1 MKENET
7 NKTGTKEQEAKEKKS
22 WMPHIFAVL
31 FFIIIIAS
39 LASYIIPA
47 GEFERV
53 TMEDGREII
62 DPGTFEIVERTP
74 VGIFDFMFAIPTG
87 FIETA
92 EIVFGILMI
101 GGMFAVIERT
111 GIISLGVGKL
121 ANTFSNRGLWV
132 IPILMIPFAIITTFT
147 GQIELSLVYLPAI
160 LPLMLRLG
168 FDKVTAAGAVLISTI
183 AGFAVALTAPA
194 NLGVSQSISQLPLYS
209 GMGYRIVILTIILL
223 TGILFV
229 VRYAKKVR
237 SNPELSITYGD
248 NDSVQ
253 NEAMGDTNGQKA
265 TTRQK
270 LASLVVLIAFG
281 VLLWGLLQHGWY
293 FRELSGLYI
302 MTGIIVGVVGGLGIS
317 QISESF
323 VQGFKNILLG
333 AMVVGIARGVAVVL
347 SDGNIMDT
355 IIYAAG
361 NLVEAMPSGVTATI
375 MLIVQALLNFLI
387 PSGSGQAMVTMPIMS
402 GLADLSGVT
411 RQTAVLAFLFGDG
424 FSNIFYPTS
433 GYFMAALAIAGI
445 KWEKWIKFI
454 WPLLLIWYGLAIVFL
469 FIAQFM
475 NYS

>member
-1 MKENET
+1 MKKNEAT
-7 NKTGTKEQEAKEKKS
+7 NNKKNNKEKGSEKKS

-31 FFIIIIAS
+31 FIIIIIAT
-39 LASYIIPA
+39 LASYVIPA
-47 GEFERV
+47 GEYERV
-53 TMEDGREII
+53 TMEDGREVI
-62 DPGTFEIVERTP
+62 DPGTFEVVESTP
-74 VGIFDFMFAIPTG
+74 VGIFDFMFAVPTG

-92 EIVFGILMI
+92 EIIFGILMI

-111 GIISLGVGKL
+111 GIISLGVSKL
-121 ANTFSNRGLWV
+121 ANTFSSKGLWV
-132 IPILMIPFAIITTFT
+132 IPILMIPFALITTFT

-160 LPLMLRLG
+160 LPLMFRLG

-194 NLGVSQSISQLPLYS
+194 NLGVAQTISQLPLYS
-209 GMGYRIVILTIILL
+209 GMGYRTVILAVILSS
-223 TGILFV
+223 GILYV

-248 NDSVQ
+248 HSEQHQVMD
-253 NEAMGDTNGQKA
+253 DTNGQKA
-265 TTRQK
+265 NTRQK
-270 LASLVVLIAFG
+270 LASLVVLVAFG
-281 VLLWGLLQHGWY
+281 VLLWGILEHGWY

-302 MTGIIVGVVGGLGIS
+302 MTGIIVGLVGGLGIS

-323 VQGFKNILLG
+323 VKGFKDILLG

-347 SDGNIMDT
+347 NDGNIMDT

-433 GYFMAALAIAGI
+433 GYFMAVLAIAGI

-454 WPLLLIWYGLAIVFL
+454 WPLLLIWYGFAVVFL
-469 FIAQFM
+469 FIAQLI
-475 NYS
+475 NYN

>member
-1 MKENET
+1 
-7 NKTGTKEQEAKEKKS
+7 
-22 WMPHIFAVL
+22 MPHIFAIL
-31 FFIIIIAS
+31 FIIIIIAS
-39 LASYIIPA
+39 LASYIVPA
-47 GEFERV
+47 GEFDRV
-53 TMEDGREII
+53 TMEDGREVI
-62 DPGTFEIVERTP
+62 DPGTFETVESTP

-121 ANTFSNRGLWV
+121 ATLFSNRGLWV
-132 IPILMIPFAIITTFT
+132 IPILMIPFALITTFT
-147 GQIELSLVYLPAI
+147 GQVELSLVYLPAI

-168 FDKVTAAGAVLISTI
+168 FDKVTAAGTVLVATIS
-183 AGFAVALTAPA
+183 GFAIALTAPA

-209 GMGYRIVILTIILL
+209 GMGYRIVILTIMLL
-223 TGILFV
+223 VGILFV

-237 SNPELSITYGD
+237 SNPELSITYGEY
-248 NDSVQ
+248 DSDENV
-253 NEAMGDTNGQKA
+253 AMNDTNGQKA
-265 TTRQK
+265 TTRQI
-270 LASLVVLIAFG
+270 LASLVVLVAFG
-281 VLLWGLLQHGWY
+281 VLLWGLLEHGWY
-293 FRELSGLYI
+293 FLELSGLYI
-302 MTGIIVGVVGGLGIS
+302 MTGIVVGIVGGLGMS

-361 NLVEAMPSGVTATI
+361 NIVEAMPSGVTATI

-402 GLADLSGVT
+402 GIADLSGVT
-411 RQTAVLAFLFGDG
+411 RQTAVLAFLIGDG

>member
-1 MKENET
+1 MSKNESSNNQT
-7 NKTGTKEQEAKEKKS
+7 NNEKEQTKKS
-22 WMPHIFAVL
+22 KIPHVFAIL
-31 FFIIIIAS
+31 FILMLLAAI
-39 LASYIIPA
+39 ASYIIPA

-53 TMEDGREII
+53 EVEGRDVIE
-62 DPGTFEIVERTP
+62 PGTYEVVDSSP

-111 GIISLGVGKL
+111 GIINLGVAKL
-121 ANTFSNRGLWV
+121 ANTFSNRGLLV
-132 IPILMIPFAIITTFT
+132 IPILMIPFALITTFT
-147 GQIELSLVYLPAI
+147 GQVELSLIYLPAI

-168 FDKVTAAGAVLISTI
+168 FDKVTAAGAVLVSTI
-183 AGFAVALTAPA
+183 AGFAIALTAPA
-194 NLGVSQSISQLPLYS
+194 NLGVSQQIAQLPLYS
-209 GMGYRIVILTIILL
+209 GMGYRIIILSTL
-223 TGILFV
+223 LIVGILFV

-248 NDSVQ
+248 NDGNQ
-253 NEAMGDTNGQKA
+253 AANLEADGQKA

-270 LASLVVLIAFG
+270 IASLVVLVAFG
-281 VLLWGLLQHGWY
+281 VLLWGLFEHSWY
-293 FRELSGLYI
+293 FLELSGLYI
-302 MTGIIVGVVGGLGIS
+302 MTGIIVGLVGGLNIN

-347 SDGNIMDT
+347 SDGNIMDS

-361 NLVEAMPSGVTATI
+361 NLVELMPSGITATI
-375 MLIVQALLNFLI
+375 MMIVQGALNFLI

-402 GLADLSGVT
+402 GLADLSDVT

-424 FSNIFYPTS
+424 LSNIFYPTS
-433 GYFMAALAIAGI
+433 GYFMAVLAVAGI

-454 WPLLLIWYGLAIVFL
+454 WPLLLIWYGLAVVFL
-469 FIAQFM
+469 IIAQLI
-475 NYS
+475 NY

>member
-1 MKENET
+1 MKENEAN
-7 NKTGTKEQEAKEKKS
+7 NKDPNNEEGSEKKS
-22 WMPHIFAVL
+22 KIPHIFAIL
-31 FFIIIIAS
+31 FIIIIVAS
-39 LASYIIPA
+39 LPSYIIPA
-47 GEFERV
+47 GEYERV
-53 TMEDGREII
+53 TMEDGTEVI
-62 DPGTFEIVERTP
+62 DPDTFEVVDRTP
-74 VGIFDFMFAIPTG
+74 VGILDFMFSIPTG

-92 EIVFGILMI
+92 EVIFGILMI

-111 GIISLGVGKL
+111 GIINLGVGKL

-132 IPILMIPFAIITTFT
+132 IPILMVPFALITTFT

-160 LPLMLRLG
+160 LPLMLKLG

-183 AGFAVALTAPA
+183 AGFALALTAPA
-194 NLGVSQSISQLPLYS
+194 NLGVAQSIAQLPLYS
-209 GMGYRIVILTIILL
+209 GMSYRIIILAIVL
-223 TGILFV
+223 LIGILYV

-248 NDSVQ
+248 GSEQDQ
-253 NEAMGDTNGQKA
+253 AIDETEGQKA

-270 LASLVVLIAFG
+270 IASVVVLVAFG
-281 VLLWGLLQHGWY
+281 VLLWGILEHGWY

-302 MTGIIVGVVGGLGIS
+302 MTGIVVGIVGGLGMS

-323 VQGFKNILLG
+323 VKGFKDILLG

-433 GYFMAALAIAGI
+433 GYFMAVLAVAGI

-454 WPLLLIWYGLAIVFL
+454 WPLLLIWYGLAIFL
-469 FIAQFM
+469 DQKI
-475 NYS
+475 YV

>member
-1 MKENET
+1 MKENGNN
-7 NKTGTKEQEAKEKKS
+7 NKGQNTEQYGEKNPKI
-22 WMPHIFAVL
+22 PHIFAIL
-31 FFIIIIAS
+31 FIIIIVAS

-47 GEFERV
+47 GEYERI
-53 TMEDGREII
+53 TMEDGREVI
-62 DPGTFEIVERTP
+62 DPDTFEIVDSSP

-92 EIVFGILMI
+92 EVIFGILMI

-111 GIISLGVGKL
+111 GIINLGVGKL
-121 ANTFSNRGLWV
+121 ANTFANRGLWV
-132 IPILMIPFAIITTFT
+132 LPLLMIPFALITTFT

-160 LPLMLRLG
+160 LPLMLKLG
-168 FDKVTAAGAVLISTI
+168 FDKVTATGVVLISTI

-194 NLGVSQSISQLPLYS
+194 NLGVAQSISQLPLYS
-209 GMGYRIVILTIILL
+209 GMAYRIIILVVILTI
-223 TGILFV
+223 GILYV

-237 SNPELSITYGD
+237 NNPELSITYGESTD
-248 NDSVQ
+248 EPKMIEETQ
-253 NEAMGDTNGQKA
+253 NLKA

-270 LASLVVLIAFG
+270 IASIVVLIAFII
-281 VLLWGLLQHGWY
+281 LLWGILKHGWY

-302 MTGIIVGVVGGLGIS
+302 MTGIVVGIVGGLGMT

-323 VQGFKNILLG
+323 VKGFKDILLG
-333 AMVVGIARGVAVVL
+333 AMVVGVARGVAVVL
-347 SDGNIMDT
+347 NDGNIMDT

-361 NLVEAMPSGVTATI
+361 NLVESMPSGVTASI

-402 GLADLSGVT
+402 GLADLSGVS

-433 GYFMAALAIAGI
+433 GYFMAVLAVAGI
-445 KWEKWIKFI
+445 RWEKWIKFI
-454 WPLLLIWYGLAIVFL
+454 WPLIVIWYGIAIVFL
-469 FIAQFM
+469 FIAQFI

>member
-1 MKENET
+1 MKEKKLT
-7 NKTGTKEQEAKEKKS
+7 NKNKEEGNGKKS

-31 FFIIIIAS
+31 FILIILAS

-47 GEFERV
+47 GEYERV
-53 TMEDGREII
+53 TMEDGREVI
-62 DPGTFEIVERTP
+62 DPGTFEVVESTP

-121 ANTFSNRGLWV
+121 ANAFSNRGLLV

-168 FDKVTAAGAVLISTI
+168 FDKVTAAGTVLISTI

-223 TGILFV
+223 VGILFV
-229 VRYAKKVR
+229 VRYARKVR
-237 SNPELSITYGD
+237 SNPKLSITYGD
-248 NDSVQ
+248 DDS
-253 NEAMGDTNGQKA
+253 NRHAAMGVTDGQQA

-270 LASLVVLIAFG
+270 LASLVVLVAFG
-281 VLLWGLLQHGWY
+281 VLLWGLFEHGWY
-293 FRELSGLYI
+293 FLELSGLYI
-302 MTGIIVGVVGGLGIS
+302 MTGIIVGLVSGLKIS

-323 VQGFKNILLG
+323 VEGFKNILLG

-347 SDGNIMDT
+347 NDGNIMDT

-361 NLVEAMPSGVTATI
+361 NLVEAMPSGITATI

-433 GYFMAALAIAGI
+433 GYFMAVLAVAGI

-469 FIAQFM
+469 FIAQIM
-475 NYS
+475 NY

>member
-1 MKENET
+1 MKENEAN
-7 NKTGTKEQEAKEKKS
+7 NKDPNNEEGREKKS
-22 WMPHIFAVL
+22 KIPHIFAIL
-31 FFIIIIAS
+31 FIIIIVAS

-47 GEFERV
+47 GEYERV
-53 TMEDGREII
+53 TMEDGTEVI
-62 DPGTFEIVERTP
+62 DPDTFEVVDRTP
-74 VGIFDFMFAIPTG
+74 VGILDFMFSIPTG

-92 EIVFGILMI
+92 EVIFGILMI

-111 GIISLGVGKL
+111 GIINLGVGKL

-132 IPILMIPFAIITTFT
+132 LPILMIPFALITTFT

-160 LPLMLRLG
+160 LPLMLKLG
-168 FDKVTAAGAVLISTI
+168 FDKVTAAGVVLISTI
-183 AGFAVALTAPA
+183 AGFAVSLTAPA
-194 NLGVSQSISQLPLYS
+194 NLGVAQSISQLPLYS
-209 GMGYRIVILTIILL
+209 GMTYRIIILTLILL
-223 TGILFV
+223 IGILYV

-237 SNPELSITYGD
+237 SNPELSITYSD
-248 NDSVQ
+248 NSEESQLTD
-253 NEAMGDTNGQKA
+253 DTINLKA

-270 LASLVVLIAFG
+270 LASVVVLIAF
-281 VLLWGLLQHGWY
+281 VILLWGILEHGWY

-302 MTGIIVGVVGGLGIS
+302 ITGIVVGIVGGLGMT

-323 VQGFKNILLG
+323 VKGFKDILLG
-333 AMVVGIARGVAVVL
+333 AMVVGVARGVAVVL
-347 SDGNIMDT
+347 NDGNIMDT

-361 NLVEAMPSGVTATI
+361 NLVEAMPSGVTASI
-375 MLIVQALLNFLI
+375 MLVVQALLNFLI

-402 GLADLSGVT
+402 GLADLSGVS

-433 GYFMAALAIAGI
+433 GYFMAVLAVAGI

-454 WPLLLIWYGLAIVFL
+454 WPLILIWYSLAIIFL
-469 FIAQFM
+469 FIAQFI

>member
-1 MKENET
+1 MKENEANHNGPT
-7 NKTGTKEQEAKEKKS
+7 NEEGSEKKS
-22 WMPHIFAVL
+22 KIPHIFAVL
-31 FFIIIIAS
+31 FIIIIVAS
-39 LASYIIPA
+39 LASYVIPA
-47 GEFERV
+47 GEYERV
-53 TMEDGREII
+53 TMEDGTEVI
-62 DPGTFEIVERTP
+62 DPDTFEVVDSTP
-74 VGIFDFMFAIPTG
+74 VGILDFMFSIPTG

-92 EIVFGILMI
+92 EVIFGILMI

-111 GIISLGVGKL
+111 GIINLGVGKL

-132 IPILMIPFAIITTFT
+132 LPILMIPFALITTFT

-160 LPLMLRLG
+160 LPLMLKLG
-168 FDKVTAAGAVLISTI
+168 FDKVTAAGVVLISTI

-194 NLGVSQSISQLPLYS
+194 NLGVAQSISQLPLYS
-209 GMGYRIVILTIILL
+209 GMTYRIIILTLILL
-223 TGILFV
+223 IGILYV

-237 SNPELSITYGD
+237 SNPELSITYSD
-248 NDSVQ
+248 NSEESQLTD
-253 NEAMGDTNGQKA
+253 DTINLKA

-270 LASLVVLIAFG
+270 LASVVVLIAF
-281 VLLWGLLQHGWY
+281 VILLWGILEHGWY

-302 MTGIIVGVVGGLGIS
+302 ITGIVVGIVGGLGMT

-323 VQGFKNILLG
+323 VKGFKDILLG
-333 AMVVGIARGVAVVL
+333 AMVVGVARGVAVVL
-347 SDGNIMDT
+347 NDGNIMDT

-361 NLVEAMPSGVTATI
+361 NLVEAMPSGVTASI
-375 MLIVQALLNFLI
+375 MLVVQALLNFLI

-402 GLADLSGVT
+402 GLADLSGVS

-433 GYFMAALAIAGI
+433 GYFMAVLAVAGI

-454 WPLLLIWYGLAIVFL
+454 WPLILIWYSLAIIFL
-469 FIAQFM
+469 FIAQFI

>member
-31 FFIIIIAS
+31 FFIIILAS

-248 NDSVQ
+248 NDSAH
-253 NEAMGDTNGQKA
+253 EAMGDTDGQKA